1 MAFETRTQ
9 SRVWIEHRLRI
20 PFKRFALSRW
30 KIKWRLELSGSLR
43 IMGEAAPLTG
53 PKHPIQDSAFEVV
66 GGG

>member
-1 MAFETRTQ
+1 M
-9 SRVWIEHRLRI
+9 EHRLRI
-20 PFKRFALSRW
+20 PFKRFVLSRW

-53 PKHPIQDSAFEVV
+53 PKHPIQDSAFGVV